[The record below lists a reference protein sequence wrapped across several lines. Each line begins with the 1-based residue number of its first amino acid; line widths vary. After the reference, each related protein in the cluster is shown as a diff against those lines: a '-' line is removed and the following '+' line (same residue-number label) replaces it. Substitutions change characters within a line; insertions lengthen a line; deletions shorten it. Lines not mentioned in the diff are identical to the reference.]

1 MNELNSFERLR
12 FHQIRLLSKTVV
24 KIARGFRAR
33 GLRRILGKITPL
45 DSLLF
50 GYRRTFT
57 SFEEAHRCAA
67 KYNVLSHEH
76 PENIAEHTR
85 RAQFA
90 RPSDY
95 PVLFYLQKLSREVR
109 SVLDIGGSVGNLF
122 YAYSRYLEFPP
133 DFQWTVY
140 DFPKTVSAGRRIAS
154 EKDESRLDFIERL
167 EDCPAA
173 DAVVISGALHYIEVL
188 PPELTACLARQPPH
202 VFINRAPVIDGP
214 SAITLQ
220 DHEDRFAISVARL
233 LSRQVL
239 LEAMSAANYELIDEW
254 TAPELRLEI
263 PLHPDASVSAYSG
276 FYFRAKDIL
285 ATETQAI
292 RRNSA
297 SATAP
302 QTWVPPTDFPDP
314 PAISLRN

>member
-1 MNELNSFERLR
+1 MHEMNSFERLR
-12 FHQIRLLSKTVV
+12 FRQIRLLSKTVV
-24 KIARGFRAR
+24 KIARGSRVG
-33 GLRRILGKITPL
+33 GLRRILGKITAL

-50 GYRRTFT
+50 GYRRTFS
-57 SFEEAHRCAA
+57 SFEEAHRYAA

-76 PENIAEHTR
+76 PENIAEHSR

-95 PVLFYLQKLSREVR
+95 PVLFYLQKISREVR

-133 DFQWTVY
+133 SFQWTVY
-140 DFPKTVSAGRRIAS
+140 DFPKTISVGRQIAA
-154 EKDESRLDFIERL
+154 EKAESRLDFIEKL

-173 DAVVISGALHYIEVL
+173 DAIVISGALHYIEVL
-188 PPELTACLARQPPH
+188 PPELTACFERQPRH

-220 DHEDRFAISVARL
+220 DHEDRFAISAARI

-239 LEAMSAANYELIDEW
+239 LEAMSAANYELVDEW

-263 PLHPDASVSAYSG
+263 PLHPEASVSAYSG
-276 FYFRAKDIL
+276 FYFRSKDIL
-285 ATETQAI
+285 VEEPQAI
-292 RRNSA
+292 RRKPIPA
-297 SATAP
+297 AVQ
-302 QTWVPPTDFPDP
+302 QTWLPPAELPDP
-314 PAISLRN
+314 PSISA